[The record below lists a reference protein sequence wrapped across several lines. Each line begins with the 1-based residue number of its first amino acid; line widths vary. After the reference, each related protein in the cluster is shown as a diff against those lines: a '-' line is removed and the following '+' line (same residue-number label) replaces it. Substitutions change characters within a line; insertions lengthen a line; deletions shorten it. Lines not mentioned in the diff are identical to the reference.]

1 MLTILV
7 RQHRPLTSSQ
17 PLSFCINLLIN
28 IQLVESNKIAHSRI
42 STSFLALLACL
53 VKPAK
58 FIFILSRIL
67 GNASVLE
74 GTEDVIWSI
83 IFLEIL
89 GEVTN
94 RALLDS
100 KVVIEILVGGS
111 GIANGFGLAS
121 RVRIISEDAVLDK

>member
-1 MLTILV
+1 
-7 RQHRPLTSSQ
+7 
-17 PLSFCINLLIN
+17 
-28 IQLVESNKIAHSRI
+28 
-42 STSFLALLACL
+42 LACL